1 MLRLMALTIPMS
13 AGLAAA
19 GTVQFAPSGG
29 SLSGVRTFADLS
41 ADASTFTITFRNETG
56 SGAMTAF
63 YIEAGS
69 AVSGLGSG
77 AIDNGTGVLFA
88 PFAQNG
94 RDGNANSGT
103 RPAGSAGGVAGTSG
117 YTPIGGPLPNG
128 GSGMAD
134 VMGNWSGTFFG
145 MTRVGPGGLAN
156 GQATGELVSLTFSHD
171 GSFSLSNLMR
181 ALAADE
187 IRFIQRYQN
196 YGSEGQSGYLGS
208 NIASVVPLPP
218 AAWAGLGT
226 LAALAGFRG
235 VARRIRR

>member
-1 MLRLMALTIPMS
+1 MVRLNAIAISMS

-19 GTVQFAPSGG
+19 GTVQFAPSAG
-29 SLSGVRTFADLS
+29 SLSGVRTSAELS

-56 SGAMTAF
+56 SGVMTAF

-69 AVSGLGSG
+69 AVTGLGSG
-77 AIDNGTGVLFA
+77 SIQNGTGVNFA
-88 PFAQNG
+88 PLSQTG
-94 RDGNANSGT
+94 RDGGQSNGT
-103 RPAGSAGGVAGTSG
+103 RPAGSLGGVAGTSG
-117 YTPIGGPLPNG
+117 HTPIGGAQPNG
-128 GSGMAD
+128 GSGTGD
-134 VMGNWSGTFFG
+134 VMSNWSGTFFA

-156 GQATGELVSLTFSHD
+156 GQATGEFVSLTFAHD
-171 GSFSLSNLMR
+171 GSFSLTNLMR

-196 YGSEGQSGYLGS
+196 FGTEGESGYLGS